1 MNLDSP
7 RRARPVGAVACTACG
22 DSSPDPTPTRP
33 RPATDPTVLDG
44 AARRPPPRRHRR
56 RPPPAPATTA
66 APDLGAALAG
76 RTFLSDA
83 VEGFTLVDG
92 TQVSLTFDGSN
103 IGAVAG
109 CNQLSSTW
117 TVEGDV
123 LVVAPMAQTEMAC
136 EPATLMDQD
145 TWLASVLTSRPTVAV
160 DGDTLT
166 IGAEGATVTLVD
178 EAAARVD
185 LPLEGTTWVV
195 DTLTSGDA
203 GDLDPG
209 RGHARPRLLFEDGTV
224 AVDTGCNTGSGTARV
239 LGDTVTFGQ
248 IAMTRMA
255 CTDPVATAAEPQV
268 LVVLRGTAT
277 TSIEGDVLTLRNGTD
292 GLVAHA
298 GTTAS
303 EDGLVGPTWNL
314 GSATVDGAEVPVGDR
329 IPTLVFDGTSVA
341 VDSGC
346 NTGGGG
352 YTADATTITFQPLIG
367 TLIACEGATATM
379 ESTITD
385 ALTGTVPFEIG
396 ADGALTITN
405 GATTLRY
412 VAS

>member
-1 MNLDSP
+1 MSLL
-7 RRARPVGAVACTACG
+7 RLVALGALGAVVCTACG
-22 DSSPDPTPTRP
+22 DSSPDPSAATTASTVATPAP
-33 RPATDPTVLDG
+33 GSSAADSSSVPATTAVP
-44 AARRPPPRRHRR
+44 
-56 RPPPAPATTA
+56 TTA
-66 APDLGAALAG
+66 APDLSTALAG

-92 TQVSLTFDGSN
+92 TQVSVTFDGSN

-117 TVEGDV
+117 SVEGDV
-123 LVVAPMAQTEMAC
+123 LVVGPMAQTEMAC

-145 TWLASVLTSRPTVAV
+145 TWLASVLTSRPTITL

-166 IGAEGATVTLVD
+166 IGADGSTVTLVD
-178 EAAARVD
+178 AAATRVAV
-185 LPLEGTTWVV
+185 PLEGTTWVV
-195 DTLTSGDA
+195 DTLTSGDLATSIPA
-203 GDLDPG
+203 GATAPTL
-209 RGHARPRLLFEDGTV
+209 RFEDGSV

-239 LGDTVTFGQ
+239 LGDTVTFGP

-255 CTDPVATAAEPQV
+255 CTDPVATAVEPQV
-268 LVVLRGTAT
+268 LAVLRGTAT
-277 TSIEGDVLTLRNGTD
+277 TAIEGDVLTLRTGTD

-298 GTTAS
+298 GTTTSA
-303 EDGLVGPTWNL
+303 EGLVGPTWNL

-329 IPTLVFDGTSVA
+329 VPTISFDGTSVA
-341 VDSGC
+341 VDTGC

-352 YTADATTITFQPLIG
+352 YTADETTITFQALVS
-367 TLIACEGATATM
+367 TLIACEGPTATM
-379 ESTITD
+379 ESTITG

>member
-1 MNLDSP
+1 MNLI
-7 RRARPVGAVACTACG
+7 RLVALGVLGAVACTACG
-22 DSSPDPTPTRP
+22 DSSPEPEADAPASTDPPASTAGSSTAASSSP
-33 RPATDPTVLDG
+33 PATS
-44 AARRPPPRRHRR
+44 
-56 RPPPAPATTA
+56 APATTA
-66 APDLGAALAG
+66 APDLSTALAG

-92 TQVSLTFDGSN
+92 TQVALSFEGTN

-123 LVVAPMAQTEMAC
+123 LVVGPMAQTQMAC

-145 TWLASVLTSRPTVAV
+145 TWLASVLTSRPTIALE
-160 DGDTLT
+160 GDTLT
-166 IGAEGATVTLVD
+166 IGADGSTVTLVD
-178 EAAARVD
+178 EAATRVD

-195 DTLTSGDA
+195 DTLTSGDVATSIPA
-203 GDLDPG
+203 GGSAPSLV
-209 RGHARPRLLFEDGTV
+209 FEDGTV
-224 AVDTGCNTGSGTARV
+224 AVDTGCNTGSGPARV
-239 LGDTVTFGQ
+239 LGDTVTFGP

-277 TSIEGDVLTLRNGTD
+277 TRIEGDVLTLRNGSD

-314 GSATVDGAEVPVGDR
+314 GSATVDDADVPVGDR
-329 IPTLVFDGTSVA
+329 VPTLTFDGTSVA
-341 VDSGC
+341 VDTGC

-352 YTADATTITFQPLIG
+352 YTADATTITFQPLIS
-367 TLIACEGATATM
+367 TLIACEGPTATM
-379 ESTITD
+379 ESTITG